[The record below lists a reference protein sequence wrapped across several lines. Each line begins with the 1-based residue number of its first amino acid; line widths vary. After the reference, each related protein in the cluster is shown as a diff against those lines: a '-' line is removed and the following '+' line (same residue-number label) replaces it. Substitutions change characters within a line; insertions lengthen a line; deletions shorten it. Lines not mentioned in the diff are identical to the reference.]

1 MRIAGIVVS
10 FSLLLVGL
18 ALLTIGIMAESAGM
32 NFLGAPRFMLRL
44 VAFFGSPGTTI
55 VVGLVT
61 AIVGFF
67 LRLWMSL
74 LGKAEAK

>member
-1 MRIAGIVVS
+1 MRIAGIVIS

-18 ALLTIGIMAESAGM
+18 ALLTIGIMAESAGL
-32 NFLGAPRFMLRL
+32 NFLGAPHFMLRL
-44 VAFFGSPGTTI
+44 VLFFGSPGTMI
-55 VVGLVT
+55 AVGVVLAV
-61 AIVGFF
+61 VGFF